1 MAADP
6 LEVIAELVDVSLVR
20 ILEDRNGEPRIDLLQ
35 TVRAFARECLETSG
49 QWESTSRRQA
59 EHYLALAEEL
69 TPRLRGADY
78 LTARN
83 RIETEL
89 DNVRAALAWSLS
101 SAGSHRPG
109 DVRIGF
115 RLCQEMSW
123 FWYAC
128 GYPEEGRRWLEQ
140 AMQRITGEEPEE
152 MAVLHGLA
160 IILLQQGEVV
170 PAQQLF
176 SRCLDYWRGRGDDR
190 ETAKELNSL
199 GILYRTTGE
208 WEKARELFDE
218 GSSLAERSH
227 DKSRLAS
234 ILSNRGVLETD
245 AGEATLAIDL
255 LDRAVALDRQLKDA
269 WAEACDRLNLAA
281 ARLRAGQIDSA
292 DQELRNLAQS
302 AIAVNDVDLTV
313 NLIELLAMVRVETGD
328 VATGARLSGTAD
340 AMREQANLPRPPPDA
355 AHLDRSLAKVRGTVS
370 EEVWNTYVR
379 EGRASSSDDA
389 IAAGIDHPATG
400 SARRHSS

>member
-1 MAADP
+1 M
-6 LEVIAELVDVSLVR
+6 
-20 ILEDRNGEPRIDLLQ
+20 
-35 TVRAFARECLETSG
+35 
-49 QWESTSRRQA
+49 
-59 EHYLALAEEL
+59 
-69 TPRLRGADY
+69 
-78 LTARN
+78 
-83 RIETEL
+83 
-89 DNVRAALAWSLS
+89 
-101 SAGSHRPG
+101 
-109 DVRIGF
+109 
-115 RLCQEMSW
+115 
-123 FWYAC
+123 
-128 GYPEEGRRWLEQ
+128 
-140 AMQRITGEEPEE
+140 
-152 MAVLHGLA
+152 
-160 IILLQQGEVV
+160 
-170 PAQQLF
+170 
-176 SRCLDYWRGRGDDR
+176 
-190 ETAKELNSL
+190 
-199 GILYRTTGE
+199 
-208 WEKARELFDE
+208 
-218 GSSLAERSH
+218 
-227 DKSRLAS
+227 
-234 ILSNRGVLETD
+234 ETD

-370 EEVWNTYVR
+370 EEVWDTYVR